1 MITKKPSLIWD
12 EKNRDHIRKH
22 NVTVAEVEEVYT
34 YPLLTFEAKS
44 GRIGM
49 IAKVENGRMLVVFL
63 SFEKQ
68 KAPYVVSA
76 RDAGDRE
83 RRIMY
88 EQTKTN

>member
-1 MITKKPSLIWD
+1 MITKKPLLIWD
-12 EKNRDHIRKH
+12 EKNREHIRKH
-22 NVTVAEVEEVYT
+22 NVTVAEVEEVYA

-44 GRIGM
+44 GRVGM
-49 IAKVENGRMLVVFL
+49 IAKVKNGRMLAVFL

-76 RDAGDRE
+76 RDAGDKE